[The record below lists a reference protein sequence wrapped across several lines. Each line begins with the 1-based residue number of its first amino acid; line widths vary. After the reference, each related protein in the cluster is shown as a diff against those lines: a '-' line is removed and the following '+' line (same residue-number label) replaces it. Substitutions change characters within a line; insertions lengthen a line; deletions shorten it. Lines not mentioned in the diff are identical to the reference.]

1 MELMVKHGPDTSYLN
16 KVKRQWIEQYKTQIQ
31 DNNTWRNQL
40 LDYKLKGG
48 NPDRFI
54 NYEKYVERLK
64 PADVQQAA
72 KLIFSGKNE
81 FVAIQMPES
90 DAESDNQDTKK
101 GF

>member
-1 MELMVKHGPDTSYLN
+1 
-16 KVKRQWIEQYKTQIQ
+16 
-31 DNNTWRNQL
+31 
-40 LDYKLKGG
+40 
-48 NPDRFI
+48 
-54 NYEKYVERLK
+54 VERLK

-101 GF
+101 GFNAMLNTNKRWTAGIGGPPLLLTGV